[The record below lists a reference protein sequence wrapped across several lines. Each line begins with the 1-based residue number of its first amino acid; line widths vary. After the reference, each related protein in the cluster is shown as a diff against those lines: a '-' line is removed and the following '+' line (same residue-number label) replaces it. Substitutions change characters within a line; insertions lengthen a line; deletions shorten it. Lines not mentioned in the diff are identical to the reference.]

1 MPMVA
6 VRTMGL
12 SFESLVGL
20 ETAEGQR
27 QMLVAPE
34 YLDILMK
41 IANERFEENTKR
53 IARFAAA
60 FADEMTPKIKKAPDG
75 GDWEDAAA
83 RRERMKA
90 EGLRRKAEMA
100 KLKETELPVNDQ
112 GDMYVNDI
120 DA

>member
-1 MPMVA
+1 
-6 VRTMGL
+6 
-12 SFESLVGL
+12 
-20 ETAEGQR
+20 
-27 QMLVAPE
+27 
-34 YLDILMK
+34 MK

-90 EGLRRKAEMA
+90 DGLRRKAEMA
-100 KLKETELPVNDQ
+100 KLKEAQSPSVADNDQ
-112 GDMYVNDI
+112 EDMYVQDM